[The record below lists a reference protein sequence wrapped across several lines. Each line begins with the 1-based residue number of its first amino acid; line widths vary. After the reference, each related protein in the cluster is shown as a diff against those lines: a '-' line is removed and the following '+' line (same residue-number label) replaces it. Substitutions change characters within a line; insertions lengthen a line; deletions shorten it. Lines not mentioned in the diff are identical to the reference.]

1 MGRGIWGYNAGVIYK
16 ERIVEAV
23 EALCLEAAYN
33 LPGDVTAAI
42 GRAIEAEVSP
52 LGRGILARYLENAE
66 IARRDRVPIC
76 QDTGL
81 AVYFVE
87 KGRDCRIGGGSL
99 FDAVKEGT
107 ARGYVRGYLR
117 KSVVVDP
124 LYERVNSGDNS
135 PPVIHF
141 EEVEGADLKITL
153 APKGAGSENMSRLA
167 MLKPLEGEAGVIDFV
182 VRCVSESGAN
192 PCPPTVVGVG
202 IGGNFERAAFL
213 AKKALVR
220 PLGAAHPEGAY
231 AVLEQKILDAVNAC
245 GVGPQGLGGT
255 VSAFAVHVEKEA
267 CHIASLPV
275 AVNLNCHAARHASVV
290 LHDGGKDDVG
300 QDDKALLSGGPG
312 R

>member
-1 MGRGIWGYNAGVIYK
+1 MRVIQR
-16 ERIVEAV
+16 EEIVQVV

-33 LPGDVTAAI
+33 LPRDVVHAIKKAI
-42 GRAIEAEVSP
+42 GEEESS
-52 LGRGILARYLENAE
+52 LGRSILERYLENAE
-66 IARRDRVPIC
+66 IARRERIPIC

-87 KGRDCRIGGGSL
+87 KGRDCRIEGGSL
-99 FDAVKEGT
+99 FEAVREGT
-107 ARGYVRGYLR
+107 ARGYINGYLR
-117 KSVVVDP
+117 KSVVKDP
-124 LYERVNSGDNS
+124 LYNRINTGDNS

-141 EEVEGADLKITL
+141 EEVEGEGLKITL

-167 MLKPLEGEAGVIDFV
+167 MLKPLEGEKGVIDFV
-182 VRCVSESGAN
+182 AACVSESGAN

-220 PLGAAHPEGAY
+220 PIGEAHPEGAY
-231 AVLEQKILDAVNAC
+231 AGLEQKILKAVNAC

-255 VSAFAVHVEKEA
+255 VSAFAVHVEKEG

-290 LHDGGKDDVG
+290 LGK
-300 QDDKALLSGGPG
+300 KEALHGS
-312 R
+312 